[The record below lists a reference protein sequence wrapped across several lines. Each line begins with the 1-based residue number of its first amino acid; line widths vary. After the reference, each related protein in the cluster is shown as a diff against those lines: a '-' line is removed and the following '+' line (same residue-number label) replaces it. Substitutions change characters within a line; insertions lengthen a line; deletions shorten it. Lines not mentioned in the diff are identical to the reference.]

1 MKQKL
6 IRFFYYVIPCLCLFP
21 FMSAPIALGCGIV
34 LAFLRKDYQP
44 FKTSG
49 FTKHL
54 LQGSIVLMGFGMQLE
69 TVLKTAGEGILITA
83 ASVFVTLI
91 VGVLLGRWLKVN
103 PKIATLVAGGTAIC
117 GGSAIAAISPVI
129 NARNNHI
136 SFALGVIFILNAI
149 ALFIFPPIGH
159 ALGLSE
165 ETFGRWAAIAIHD
178 TSSVVGAGSIY
189 GPTALEIATTIK
201 LTRTLWIVPLALMIL
216 VFNQAGRRT
225 GPSKRKIS
233 IPWFIA
239 FFIVAVIIPWLLG
252 LVGVTGEAWTTTFSN
267 LNWMGKKGML
277 LALFF
282 IGTSLSPKSIRS
294 VGIRPLLQGIL
305 LWIFMGVGSLIVFL
319 FL

>member
-1 MKQKL
+1 MRQKT
-6 IRFFYYVIPCLCLFP
+6 IRFFYYLIPCLCLFP

-34 LAFLRKDYQP
+34 LAFVRKDYQP

-54 LQGSIVLMGFGMQLE
+54 LQGSIVLMGFGMQPE

-83 ASVFVTLI
+83 ASVFITLI
-91 VGVLLGRWLKVN
+91 VGVMLGRWLKIN
-103 PKIATLVAGGTAIC
+103 PKIATLIAGGTAIC

-136 SFALGVIFILNAI
+136 TFALGVIFILNAI

-189 GPTALEIATTIK
+189 GPKALEIATTIK
-201 LTRTLWIVPLALMIL
+201 LTRTLWIVPLVLVIL
-216 VFNQAGRRT
+216 AFNQT
-225 GPSKRKIS
+225 GKTSQNKKKVN
-233 IPWFIA
+233 IPWFVA
-239 FFIVAVIIPWLLG
+239 FFVIAVFIPWLLS
-252 LVGVTGEAWTTTFSN
+252 LAGVSGEDWTTTFAN
-267 LNWMGKKGML
+267 LSWMGKKGML

-282 IGTSLSPKSIRS
+282 IGTSLSPKSIKS
-294 VGIRPLLQGIL
+294 VGIRPMLQGIL
-305 LWIFMGVGSLIVFL
+305 LWIFISIGSLAVSL
-319 FL
+319 CL